1 MKNPR
6 AHNCK
11 PESCVGLT
19 AQRMRDDEDSIA
31 QRFQG
36 EGMCS
41 KNSKGK
47 CFWRKGFLGSGTCS
61 YAGAEEGLSTLALT
75 FRPSHF
81 ESPSLKFS
89 DFFGLETGLGPPW
102 L

>member
-1 MKNPR
+1 
-6 AHNCK
+6 
-11 PESCVGLT
+11 
-19 AQRMRDDEDSIA
+19 MRDDEDSIA
-31 QRFQG
+31 QRVQG

-47 CFWRKGFLGSGTCS
+47 CVWRKGFLGSGTCS

-75 FRPSHF
+75 FRPSQF